1 MRLSGCPEFGQGR
14 DPKCYATRTVFL
26 IRRGSPEGGRPI
38 FPGPWP
44 ENCALPV
51 RAAGLVSDALA
62 KAQAPSG
69 VLSVPG
75 ARSESLSDFMS
86 DFVPDLVSDFVS
98 GLGPATLGMGVRF
111 WIRFFRAVPP
121 DDLVEKKSDAKS
133 DAKSDDESDHTWGT
147 PKHCSEREVVT
158 PLGAPTKEL
167 EPSAD
172 SRTATASPLDG
183 NPPRNLRPGIA
194 KKI

>member
-98 GLGPATLGMGVRF
+98 GLGPATLGMGVRL
-111 WIRFFRAVPP
+111 WIRFCSCRAARR
-121 DDLVEKKSDAKS
+121 S
-133 DAKSDDESDHTWGT
+133 G
-147 PKHCSEREVVT
+147 R
-158 PLGAPTKEL
+158 
-167 EPSAD
+167 
-172 SRTATASPLDG
+172 
-183 NPPRNLRPGIA
+183 
-194 KKI
+194 KKIGREIGRKIGRRIGPHLGHPKTLL

>member
-1 MRLSGCPEFGQGR
+1 M
-14 DPKCYATRTVFL
+14 
-26 IRRGSPEGGRPI
+26 
-38 FPGPWP
+38 FPGTWP

-51 RAAGLVSDALA
+51 RAAGLVPDALA

-69 VLSVPG
+69 VLSVPC
-75 ARSESLSDFMS
+75 ARSELLSDFMS
-86 DFVPDLVSDFVS
+86 DFVSDLVSDFVS

-133 DAKSDDESDHTWGT
+133 DAKSDDESDHSWGT
-147 PKHCSEREVVT
+147 PKHCSEREVAT
-158 PLGAPTKEL
+158 PLGAQTKEL
-167 EPSAD
+167 EPNAE